1 MKGKFILTLALSA
14 SMTVFSQNEEN
25 NSMADWS
32 PEVYQVGKKYPGYI
46 IKLDGDT
53 IQGFLKADS
62 RCSSNGVGSSN
73 QNRAEF
79 YLKETDRKPVDKY
92 KPDELKGYM
101 IADKVY
107 ESINY
112 SGGMFKK
119 ANFNLV
125 VEDGAI
131 RLYEWYSTVDNFSM
145 LSRQSGET
153 WQAFDAR
160 RYIINLIVAKDPTDP
175 IDFSMLG
182 LSFKKKM
189 PPLIEDNADMA
200 QKVAD
205 KEKGYTFLNAFEVI
219 KEYNAWAAANK

>member
-1 MKGKFILTLALSA
+1 MKGKFILTLALAA
-14 SMTVFSQNEEN
+14 SMSVFSQNDEN

-62 RCSSNGVGSSN
+62 RCSSNGVGASN

-131 RLYEWYSTVDNFSM
+131 RLYEWYSTVDNYSM

-175 IDFSMLG
+175 IEFSMLG

>member
-1 MKGKFILTLALSA
+1 MKGKFILTLALAA
-14 SMTVFSQNEEN
+14 SMSVFSQNDEN
-25 NSMADWS
+25 SSMADWS
-32 PEVYQVGKKYPGYI
+32 PEVYQVGKMYPGYI

-62 RCSSNGVGSSN
+62 RCSSNGMGSSN

-79 YLKETDRKPVDKY
+79 YLKETDRKPAEKY
-92 KPDELKGYM
+92 KPDDIKGYM

-131 RLYEWYSTVDNFSM
+131 RLYEWYSTVENFSM

-189 PPLIEDNADMA
+189 PPLIEDNAEMA

>member
-1 MKGKFILTLALSA
+1 MKVKFILTLALAA

-62 RCSSNGVGSSN
+62 RCSSNGMGSSN

-79 YLKETDRKPVDKY
+79 YLKETDRKPADKY
-92 KPDELKGYM
+92 KPDDIKGYK

-131 RLYEWYSTVDNFSM
+131 RLYEWYSTVENFSM

-153 WQAFDAR
+153 WQAFDGR
-160 RYIINLIVAKDPTDP
+160 RYIINLIVAKDPTEP